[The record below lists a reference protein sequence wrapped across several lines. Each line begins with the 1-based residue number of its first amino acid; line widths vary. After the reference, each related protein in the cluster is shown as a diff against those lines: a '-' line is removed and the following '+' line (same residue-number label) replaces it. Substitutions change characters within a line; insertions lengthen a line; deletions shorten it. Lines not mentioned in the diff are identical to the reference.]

1 MICDKKCFAI
11 DDFLKKGH
19 FHNGLYLLFVVECL
33 MFMEAIEV

>member
-1 MICDKKCFAI
+1 MIRSVLLLMI
-11 DDFLKKGH
+11 FLKKKGH